1 MLYEPSPAQ
10 RAAINSVMSIFETG
24 RLPSPD
30 AYGTATVLPDGAGI
44 SYGIHQSTDRSDIL
58 DEIMKK
64 YATAG
69 GKFSTEIAGFLPDVE
84 ADFSTTLGAGHP
96 RVQALMALLRR
107 AGTEDGIMRTTQDN
121 VFRAKL
127 WEPTRAICQNAGLT
141 CALSWLVVYDTVCQS
156 GPSRVTTHRNDF
168 PQYPPAKGG
177 DEHAWTRA
185 YIGTRLHWI
194 RNFESSRGPEHTKL
208 VRNTDYRAMALDGL
222 ADGGHWALIP
232 PFKVGRSG
240 VTVR

>member
-1 MLYEPSPAQ
+1 MLYEPSPVQ
-10 RAAINSVMSIFETG
+10 RAAINAVMSIFETG

-44 SYGIHQSTDRSDIL
+44 SYGIHQSTDKSDIL
-58 DEIMKK
+58 DEIMAQ
-64 YATAG
+64 YATSG
-69 GKFSTEIAGFLPDVE
+69 GKFSAEVAGFLPDVT
-84 ADFSTTLGAGHP
+84 ADFSTSLGAGHP
-96 RVQALMALLRR
+96 RVQALIALLRR
-107 AGTEDGIMRTTQDN
+107 AGAEDPIMRTTQDN

-127 WEPTRAICQNAGLT
+127 WEPTRVICQGAGLK

-168 PQYPPAKGG
+168 PQLPPAKGG
-177 DEHAWTRA
+177 DESAWTRA

-194 RNFESSRGPEHTKL
+194 REFVSQRGPEHTKL
-208 VRNTDYRAMALDGL
+208 VRATDYRAMALDVL
-222 ADGGHWALIP
+222 ADEGRWALVP
-232 PFKVGRSG
+232 PFRVKG

>member
-1 MLYEPSPAQ
+1 MLYEPSPVQ
-10 RAAINSVMSIFETG
+10 RAAINAVMSIFETG

-30 AYGTATVLPDGAGI
+30 AYATATVLPDGAGI
-44 SYGIHQSTDRSDIL
+44 SYGIHQSTDKSDIL
-58 DEIMKK
+58 DEIMKQ
-64 YATAG
+64 YATAS
-69 GKFSTEIAGFLPDVE
+69 GKFSAEVAGFLPDVI

-96 RVQALMALLRR
+96 RVQALIALLRR
-107 AGTEDGIMRTTQDN
+107 AGAEDPIMRTTQDN

-127 WEPTRAICQNAGLT
+127 WEPTQAICQGAGLT

-156 GPSRVTTHRNDF
+156 GASRVATHRNDF
-168 PQYPPAKGG
+168 PQLPPAKGG

-194 RNFESSRGPEHTKL
+194 REFISQRGPEHTKL
-208 VRNTDYRAMALDGL
+208 VRATDYRAMALDVL
-222 ADGGHWALIP
+222 ADEGRWTLVP
-232 PFKVGRSG
+232 PFRVKG